1 MLLAVSHATN
11 QCRYSFTNI
20 HTVFMTDMTSVMTS
34 TSYDVGKLVPE
45 GRAGDDQ
52 DIAGMILYIT
62 SKAGAY
68 LNGSVLVC
76 DGGRLGVVPSSY

>member
-1 MLLAVSHATN
+1 MNKTI
-11 QCRYSFTNI
+11 CIPDI
-20 HTVFMTDMTSVMTS
+20 HTVFMTEMTSVMTS

-45 GRAGDDQ
+45 GRAGEDQ
-52 DIAGMILYIT
+52 DIAGMILYLA